1 MKVNI
6 GSIRD
11 ISGGTVDFQGLVD
24 LGLVNEAG
32 QLGVKTAKPLK
43 VKGKVTN
50 TGEGFLVEGLI
61 ALSFQANCS
70 RCMELIES
78 YQKIELKEEFIL
90 GFDRT
95 EDDSAYGFQG
105 DVIDLTECLN
115 ELVILSLPMKFL
127 CKEDCQ
133 GFCSECGTNLNLK
146 DCQCSV
152 QEFDSRF
159 EMLKSLL
166 PTEGGGSDGKSKE

>member
-11 ISGGTVDFQGLVD
+11 IPGGTVEFQGQTD
-24 LGLVNEAG
+24 LKLVNAAG
-32 QLGVKTAKPLK
+32 QLGIKAAEPLK

-61 ALSFQANCS
+61 ASSFQVNCS
-70 RCMELIES
+70 RCMELIET
-78 YQKIELKEEFIL
+78 YEEIELREEFIP
-90 GFDRT
+90 GFNRA

-105 DVIDLTECLN
+105 DIIDLTECLN

-127 CKEDCQ
+127 CKEDCR

-159 EMLKSLL
+159 EKLKSLL
-166 PTEGGGSDGKSKE
+166 PTEGGGSDGKSN